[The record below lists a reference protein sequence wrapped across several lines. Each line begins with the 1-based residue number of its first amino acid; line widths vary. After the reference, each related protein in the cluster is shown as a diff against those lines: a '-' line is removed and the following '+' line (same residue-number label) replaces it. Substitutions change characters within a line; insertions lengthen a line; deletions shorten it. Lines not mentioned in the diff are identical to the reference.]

1 MENAADNPPGQDF
14 EVLPDRPQIVRRRIP
29 SDGGRKPGATNKLS
43 RDIRETIKAAFYGA
57 GGRRYLERVAV
68 KRPDVFLAL
77 VGKVVPTETRVNVLA
92 SYQGIPVQVEDRD
105 SLPALV
111 AAPDASGAVLG
122 AVYDAIGDALPTDTA
137 TPAAEDWLTLPSS

>member
-1 MENAADNPPGQDF
+1 MENAPEASGQDF
-14 EVLPDRPQIVRRRIP
+14 EVLPAARNSLDPPRRRGP
-29 SDGGRKPGATNKLS
+29 GRKPGSPNKFTQ
-43 RDIRETIKAAFYGA
+43 DIRETIKAAFYGA

-111 AAPDASGAVLG
+111 AAPDASGAVLS

-137 TPAAEDWLTLPSS
+137 TPAADDWLALP